1 MKIMKITRKDL
12 IAGKHSLATIQ
23 DENNNE
29 NVDMSKELG
38 DFLFKLFLS
47 TQNDKAD
54 NGDTLGFAISKE
66 HMMKLEMNL
75 NFIVRKRN
83 IKETMQEINALYK
96 EKVSLIQGYCKVRE
110 VSLFILDEYEEYKNL
125 KQNFDSK
132 YSINLTNLE
141 MIAWIEL

>member
-1 MKIMKITRKDL
+1 MKITRKDL
-12 IAGKHSLATIQ
+12 IAGKHNLATIQ

-141 MIAWIEL
+141 MIA

>member
-1 MKIMKITRKDL
+1 MKTLKITRADL
-12 IAGKHSLATIQ
+12 IAGKHNLAKIEEETS
-23 DENNNE
+23 NE

-66 HMMKLEMNL
+66 HMRKLEMNL

-83 IKETMQEINALYK
+83 IKETIQEINSLYM

-110 VSLFILDEYEEYKNL
+110 VSLFILDENEEYKNL
-125 KQNFDSK
+125 KQNFDSL

-141 MIAWIEL
+141 MIA